1 MDAENGGRCLQG
13 PVQAGKTMFGQH
25 ASEVE
30 GNRMDI
36 FEFALEKEKYS
47 EEYYRD
53 LAGRTHH
60 VGLRN
65 ILTMLADE
73 EAKHYRTVE
82 QMKAERPEEVTG
94 TPILEHARDIFQK
107 MRGSARKFSF
117 NINEADLYRKA
128 CEFETKSKR
137 FYLEKAEEVEDPA
150 QKDIFRKLAREEE
163 KHLFLME
170 NLRSFV
176 ARPETFLEN
185 AEIYHFDD
193 YVGGEF

>member
-1 MDAENGGRCLQG
+1 
-13 PVQAGKTMFGQH
+13 
-25 ASEVE
+25 
-30 GNRMDI
+30 MDI
-36 FEFALEKEKYS
+36 FEFAMEKEKYS

-53 LAGRTHH
+53 LARRTNHA
-60 VGLRN
+60 GLRN

-82 QMKAERPEEVTG
+82 QMKAGTPEEIAEA
-94 TPILEHARDIFQK
+94 PILEHARDIFEK
-107 MRGSARKFSF
+107 MRGGAQKFDF

-128 CEFETKSKR
+128 SEFEEKSKR
-137 FYLEKAEEVEDPA
+137 FYLEMADEVDDPA

-176 ARPETFLEN
+176 SRPETFLEN
-185 AEIYHFDD
+185 AEIYHFND
-193 YVGGEF
+193 YVGGQF